1 MSKQLWKPGNMLY
14 PLPAVLVSCGD
25 RDGNYNV
32 LTVAWTGTIC
42 SDPPMVYVSVR
53 KNRYSHHILK
63 ETGEFFIN
71 LTTEKLA
78 FATDYCGVK
87 SGRDTDKFADM
98 HLTPEMGMLKWAPMV
113 KESPVCIACE
123 VVRIEELGSHDMFIA
138 NVKGVYADEAYMD
151 DSGRFDLLKAEP
163 IVYSHGQYYG
173 LGRYAGKFG
182 YSVQK
187 SPQIKNGQKKNV
199 QRKAKKK
206 AVGNGNGQ
214 KEK

>member
-1 MSKQLWKPGNMLY
+1 MLY
-14 PLPAVLVSCGD
+14 PLPAVLVPCGD

-87 SGRDTDKFADM
+87 SGRDTDKFAAAG
-98 HLTPEMGMLKWAPMV
+98 LTPAFAECGAPYV
-113 KESPVCIACE
+113 AEGELVLVCRKLYAQ
-123 VVRIEELGSHDMFIA
+123 DMTGDAFLDREI
-138 NVKGVYADEAYMD
+138 VEKSYPQKDYHRMYVGEIVEAY
-151 DSGRFDLLKAEP
+151 RR
-163 IVYSHGQYYG
+163 I
-173 LGRYAGKFG
+173 
-182 YSVQK
+182 
-187 SPQIKNGQKKNV
+187 
-199 QRKAKKK
+199 
-206 AVGNGNGQ
+206 
-214 KEK
+214 

>member
-25 RDGNYNV
+25 KAGNYNV

-42 SDPPMVYVSVR
+42 SDPAMVYVSVR
-53 KNRYSHHILK
+53 KNRYSHHMLE
-63 ETGEFFIN
+63 ETGEFYIN
-71 LTTEKLA
+71 LTTEALA

-87 SGRDTDKFADM
+87 SGKDLNKFEEM
-98 HLTPEMGMLKWAPMV
+98 HLTPEMGMLSWAPMI

-138 NVKGVYADEAYMD
+138 NVDEKGK
-151 DSGRFDLLKAEP
+151 FDLIKAKP

-173 LGRYAGKFG
+173 LGRYIGKFG

-187 SPQIKNGQKKNV
+187 NP
-199 QRKAKKK
+199 AKVKK
-206 AVGNGNGQ
+206 ASVHKTKANN
-214 KEK
+214 KKA